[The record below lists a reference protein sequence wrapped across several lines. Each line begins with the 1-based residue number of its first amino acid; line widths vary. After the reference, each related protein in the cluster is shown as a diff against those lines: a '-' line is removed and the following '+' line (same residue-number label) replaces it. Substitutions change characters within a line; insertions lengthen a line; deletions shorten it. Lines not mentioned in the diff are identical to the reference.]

1 MTLRNYT
8 KTFLIVS
15 IFVLSLGGLML
26 HVRIHP
32 IQINMANIIPLICGA
47 LSISAV
53 PVLFSFKR
61 TVEYGYVLNGMLAI
75 VGTIVMTH
83 YSIANLP
90 KPVTF
95 EAIFFETL
103 LASIL
108 MLWAAF
114 LVGKAIFELETFGYD
129 QDKEKK
135 GITYRY
141 PNMGWWLVHLAAL
154 STVYTLGHLLWRQS

>member
-15 IFVLSLGGLML
+15 IIVLSLGGLML

-32 IQINMANIIPLICGA
+32 IQVNKANIIPLICGA
-47 LSISAV
+47 LSIFAV
-53 PVLFSFKR
+53 PVLFSFKK
-61 TVEYGYVLNGMLAI
+61 TVQYGYVLNGMLAI
-75 VGTIVMTH
+75 IGTVIMTH

-90 KPVTF
+90 RPVTF

-108 MLWAAF
+108 MLWTAF
-114 LVGKAIFELETFGYD
+114 FVGKAIFEIETFGYD
-129 QDKEKK
+129 QEKEKK

-141 PNMGWWLVHLAAL
+141 PNMGWWFVHLITL
-154 STVYTLGHLLWRQS
+154 STVYTLGHLLWKQS